1 MSVQFIKSA
10 RPGKPVTWYIYAFRS
25 GPLIRK
31 AVQPKKPTLTKADHE
46 AIAAAMVDDRVIPS
60 HTFRWI
66 IRKCCPVDPAK
77 DISEASTEW
86 NALSDNTKRVWR
98 PHVDAIETKWGKFPP
113 TIWDDPRMIAK
124 VVAWRDTM
132 ADTPRT
138 ADMAVQVLDFL
149 LDYARLRALVRI
161 NVAKDVPTLYTA
173 ADRADII
180 WTEEDFAKFEATAR
194 KNGRNRQALID
205 GLRLAA
211 VTGLR
216 REDLITLTWDQVGEF
231 AIVKKALKISRRKR
245 KRVVIP
251 QTPQLEAVLAELR
264 TRPRQEG
271 VETVLVTNHGKPWTK
286 NGFGVSFSA
295 MKGEAGIV
303 HVDEE
308 GNATPKHL
316 HDVRGTFCTMLLT
329 EWNLTDE
336 EAAEIMGWSPQRV
349 ARIRRVYVDH
359 KAVVVALGA
368 RIAAKQIAKQSASS
382 GKN

>member
-10 RPGKPVTWYIYAFRS
+10 RPGKPVTWYIYAFRG
-25 GPLIRK
+25 GPVVRK
-31 AVQPKKPTLTKADHE
+31 VTQPRKPTLTKADHE
-46 AIAAAMVDDRVIPS
+46 AIAAALKDDRAIPS
-60 HTFRWI
+60 NTFRHT
-66 IRKCCPVDPAK
+66 IRKCCPVNPAK
-77 DISEASTEW
+77 DAEEGSFEW

-98 PHVDAIETKWGKFPP
+98 PHIDAIEEKWGKFPP
-113 TIWDDPRMIAK
+113 AIWDDPRMIAK

-132 ADTPRT
+132 KDTPRT

-149 LDYARLRALVRI
+149 LDYARIHAVVRL
-161 NVAKDVPTLYTA
+161 NVAKDVPSIYSA
-173 ADRADII
+173 ADRAEII
-180 WTEEDFAKFEATAR
+180 WTEEDFAKFEAAACNEER
-194 KNGRNRQALID
+194 DLRSLVD

-216 REDLITLTWDQVGEF
+216 REDLITLTWSQVGEF

-251 QTPQLEAVLAELR
+251 QTPQLEALLAELR
-264 TRPRQEG
+264 TRPRRDG
-271 VETVLVTNHGKPWTK
+271 VDTVLVNNHGKPWTV
-286 NGFGVSFSA
+286 NGFGVSFSRT
-295 MKGEAGIV
+295 KGLAGIV

-308 GNATPKHL
+308 GVETPKHL

-329 EWNLTDE
+329 EWDLTDE
-336 EAAEIMGWSPQRV
+336 EAAEIMGWSPTRV

-368 RIAAKQIAKQSASS
+368 RIAAKQIAKQSGGGA
-382 GKN
+382 GN